1 MNKKFVIIL
10 MAVLALATAFTTS
23 AQTPKRELRAG
34 WLTTVSNMDWPSIR
48 GTSASVVAQQKSELI
63 TILDAMKE
71 ANLNSV
77 YFHAR
82 NMCDAYYPSQYA
94 PWSNYLTGQRGL
106 NPGWDPLAFL
116 VEECHKRGMQA
127 LAWLNPYRYSGS
139 TTATSVQHTS
149 WNTSFDQTMKQHII
163 NSGTYPYYYTLKPS
177 DPWTLQHIKN
187 VVTELAT
194 NYDIDGIIFDDY
206 FYPNN
211 MAENSTAGDWSDY
224 QSQGGGMSIGDWR
237 RSMVNNMV
245 KEVNNTLKSINPSL
259 IFAISPAGIAG
270 SAGTLGNKYTSD
282 GITANPCDND
292 WQYNGIYSDPL
303 AWLKA
308 QSIDY
313 ISPQLYWAT
322 THTTN
327 AFGTQT
333 DWWSKVANTF
343 GRHNYPSHYVA
354 SGESTAYSSNI
365 IRLDDSS
372 TFPELKAEVDLTRQY
387 TRNAAPGSVL
397 FSIKWLATKS
407 AFRSYIKDN
416 IFTRPA
422 LRPALSWLPKG
433 NYTAPANLTLNA
445 NVLSWD
451 KVTNDRGAHYA
462 VYAIPNTLTLEKA
475 KGADGIK
482 GDYLIATPYTNS
494 LDIASRYRNG
504 YWFAVTAVDA
514 AGNEYAPTVI
524 NEPDPGTLPD
534 VKPSITKIE
543 GQANWNEVWKNTS
556 TYNSARNLCYGDGY
570 VFVAEAASNGRIY
583 VLDAKTGT
591 RVKELS
597 TTGISG
603 GTYSICGVQ
612 YVNGKIYACNLT
624 TSPSTTPIKVYCWDN
639 IDDTPRV
646 VLSQTTN
653 KLGRAGDHFGISGD
667 PLTNGYF
674 YFIAN
679 KDNNNTAIRFK
690 MSNGN
695 VAGSETTGFPIQ
707 LGYSPH
713 IDPVDDYSFWVTT
726 SLNNPIRYNWVSGG
740 TATQAETTGSILGNT
755 LGSAFAPFTM
765 SDGKDYGFVIDYLG
779 TSSTQGCANLIRKQN
794 GDWNTGANVHLPQN
808 GLGTS
813 SNSSHASSLAVNLTN
828 FGGSTI
834 QVDMWVLVTNQGIA
848 HYTAEA
854 ADAIVH
860 DNADRFY
867 RVPCKGSLMGKKL
880 MQLSKPASN
889 GSYVFRCYG
898 NTGFRLD
905 VNNAEDDNSKNVQ
918 IWDASSQ
925 TFEII
930 HVANGYYKIRPS
942 FSTNRVI
949 DVNGGG
955 KTDGTNIQIYDWN
968 KSDAQLWKF
977 VKNDD
982 GSYQIISKLG
992 DNLALDVNG
1001 GTFAQGTNV
1010 QLWTKNTSNAQ
1021 KWILE
1026 PVSETYILPETV
1038 VPDSYFVKYL
1048 YENGLAKV
1056 YNEKNHEITGNATI
1070 AANFDTDVKAGT
1082 NEHIVVLADEVTELN
1097 NMGHYGKTWTVE
1109 TDTHKGHFE
1118 GITNFKGMEY
1128 FVNLKRLELNR
1139 NVYGDDAGNYAGQY
1153 SLIKDGNLDLTYN
1166 TKLEWLDLDYAKLT
1180 EISDTKNP
1188 SLKNLTNL
1196 KYLNLS
1202 NNEFVN
1208 FDMRPYTKLE
1218 RLEMTHNFNLMR
1230 IDANRN
1236 DSLIELAI
1244 FDSMYGWD
1252 SNYTLQK
1259 LVNNFPNLAFL
1270 HAFATFTSD
1279 LDLSQHNKLQSIWL
1293 HNPVFG
1299 DRQRPK
1305 GNWLHNLD
1313 LSGCTELRDVHV
1325 QNMHLAALNIPSSL
1339 LNEPLSDEY
1348 KDLQFSREVT
1358 QNTNARGAKLKPYL
1372 QLDNNYRHIQADLS
1386 KWQDPTT
1393 KKTYYVY
1400 YLRTQWTGEGANEP
1414 VMAEKKGYYDVLKY
1428 KNYTDDNS
1436 KYDPSNWEVST
1447 VHLSNSL
1454 ADDFFDAAKVMGA
1467 ATAKCTNTIEAQG
1480 VLTHSA
1486 KTEDGSLPLCTV
1498 TDGHFDFPEMLPD
1511 DVRDAFN
1518 GNVKGS
1524 IIILKAGVGEPNW
1537 DDAPSSICYAYNI
1550 LSTKTKAAEYIPNMY
1565 FYLDIDYPSIVT
1577 GVSDIDT
1584 TKQVSSVEYYNP
1596 AGIMSITPFSGINIV
1611 VVKYTDGTMQTK
1623 KIIK

>member
-10 MAVLALATAFTTS
+10 MAVLALATAFTAS
-23 AQTPKRELRAG
+23 AQAPKRELRSG

-48 GTSASVVAQQKSELI
+48 GTSATVVAQQKSELI

-77 YFHAR
+77 YFHTR

-94 PWSNYLTGQRGL
+94 PWSNYLTGARGTD
-106 NPGWDPLAFL
+106 PGWDPLAFF

-127 LAWLNPYRYSGS
+127 LAWLNPYRYSGNTS
-139 TTATSVQHTS
+139 ATSVQHTS
-149 WNTSFDQTMKQHII
+149 WNTSFDKTMQQHLI
-163 NSGTYPYYYTLKPS
+163 NSNYYYTLKPS
-177 DPWTLQHIKN
+177 DPWTLQHLKN

-211 MAENSTAGDWSDY
+211 LAENSSAGDWSDY
-224 QSQGGGMSIGDWR
+224 QNQGGGMSIGDWR
-237 RSMVNNMV
+237 RSVVNNMV

-270 SAGTLGNKYTSD
+270 SAATSGNKYTSD
-282 GITANPCDND
+282 GVTANPCNND

-322 THTTN
+322 THSTN

-333 DWWSKVANTF
+333 DWWSKVANIY

-354 SGESTAYSSNI
+354 SGESTSSSSNI
-365 IRLDDSS
+365 IRLDDQNTYS
-372 TFPELKAEVDLTRQY
+372 ELKAEVDLTRQY

-397 FSIKWLATKS
+397 FSIKWLATKP
-407 AFRSYIKDN
+407 ALRNYIKEN

-422 LRPALSWLPKG
+422 LHPAMSWLPKG
-433 NYTAPANLTLNA
+433 NYTAPANLALN
-445 NVLSWD
+445 NYVLSWD

-462 VYAIPNTLTLEKA
+462 VYAIPTTLTLNKA

-543 GQANWNEVWKNTS
+543 GLDYWKEVWKNTS
-556 TYNSARNLCYGDGY
+556 TYNSARNLCYGDDY
-570 VFVAEAASNGRIY
+570 VFIATTDGHIY
-583 VLDAKTGT
+583 VLDAKTGV

-624 TSPSTTPIKVYCWDN
+624 TSPSSNPIKVYCWDGIN
-639 IDDTPRV
+639 AAPRN
-646 VLSQTTN
+646 VLTATSGD
-653 KLGRAGDHFGISGD
+653 LPRAGDHFGISGD
-667 PLTNGYF
+667 PQSSGYF
-674 YFIAN
+674 YFVNAN
-679 KDNNNTAIRFK
+679 KAVRYK
-690 MSNGN
+690 MSGG
-695 VAGSETTGFPIQ
+695 AYTGTSQTTTLPIT
-707 LGYSPH
+707 LGTTPH
-713 IDPVDDYSFWVTT
+713 IDPVDDNSFWVTST
-726 SLNNPIRYNWVSGG
+726 TNNPIRYNWITGG

-755 LGSAFAPFTM
+755 NGVAFAPFQM
-765 SDGKDYGFVIDYLG
+765 SDGKDYGFVVDYLG
-779 TSSTQGCANLIRKQN
+779 SGSVSGCANLIRKQN
-794 GDWNTGANVHLPQN
+794 GSWNTGANVHLPQS
-808 GLGTS
+808 GLGTT
-813 SNSSHASSLAVNLTN
+813 SNPNYGASVAVNLTN
-828 FGGSTI
+828 FGGATT

-848 HYTAEA
+848 HYKSVASDE
-854 ADAIVH
+854 IVH

-867 RVPCKGSLMGKKL
+867 RVPCTGGQMGKKL
-880 MQLSKPASN
+880 MQLDMPQSSGTYAIKNYVNP
-889 GSYVFRCYG
+889 SY
-898 NTGFRLD
+898 RLD
-905 VNNAEDDNSKNVQ
+905 VNGGSSNNLTNVQ
-918 IWDASSQ
+918 VWKNSTQ

-930 HVANGYYKIRPS
+930 HVSGDYYRIKPS
-942 FSTNRVI
+942 YCDKCLDIYTGSTV
-949 DVNGGG
+949 G
-955 KTDGTNIQIYDWN
+955 DGSNIHIYDY
-968 KSDAQLWKF
+968 STGDALKDQIWKF
-977 VKNDD
+977 VRNDD
-982 GSYQIISKLG
+982 GSYTIVSKYS
-992 DNLALDVNG
+992 DNLVLDING
-1001 GTFAQGTNV
+1001 GITTSTNVDGINV
-1010 QLWTKNTSNAQ
+1010 QLWTKNNSSAQ

-1026 PVSETYILPETV
+1026 PVSSSYVIPIRT
-1038 VPDSYFVKYL
+1038 VPDPYFVKYL

-1056 YNEKNHEITGNATI
+1056 YNENIHEITGDATI
-1070 AANFDTDVKAGT
+1070 AANFDTDVKVGS
-1082 NEHIVVLADEVTELN
+1082 NEHIVVLSDEIVELN
-1097 NMGHYGKTWTVE
+1097 NMGHYGKLWTVD
-1109 TDTHKGHFE
+1109 TDSYPKHFE

-1139 NVYGDDAGNYAGQY
+1139 NIYGDDFDNYAGQY
-1153 SLIKDGNLDLTYN
+1153 SVIRDGQLDLTYN

-1180 EISDTKNP
+1180 EISNSKNA
-1188 SLKNLTNL
+1188 SLNKLTNL

-1202 NNEFVN
+1202 NNEFTN

-1218 RLEMTHNFNLMR
+1218 RLEMTHNFNMMR

-1236 DSLIELAI
+1236 DNLFELAI

-1252 SNYTLQK
+1252 SNYSLQK

-1279 LDLSQHNKLQSIWL
+1279 LDLSQHSKLQSIWL
-1293 HNPVFG
+1293 HNSIYG
-1299 DRQRPK
+1299 ARQRPK
-1305 GNWLHNLD
+1305 GNWLHKLD
-1313 LSGCTELRDVHV
+1313 LSGCTELRDIHV
-1325 QNMHLAALNIPSSL
+1325 QNMHLPALNVPSSHIG
-1339 LNEPLSDEY
+1339 EPLSDEY

-1358 QNTNARGAKLKPYL
+1358 NTATARGGKLNPYV
-1372 QLDNNYRHIQADLS
+1372 QVENNYRHIQADLT

-1393 KKTYYVY
+1393 KKTYFVY

-1414 VMAEKKGYYDVLKY
+1414 VMADKKGYYDVLKY
-1428 KNYTDDNS
+1428 TKYTDDKSQNDKTNWATSRVYLNS
-1436 KYDPSNWEVST
+1436 T
-1447 VHLSNSL
+1447 M
-1454 ADDFFDAAKVMGA
+1454 ADDLFDGTKVMYAG
-1467 ATAKCTNTIEAQG
+1467 TANSFNTIDAQG
-1480 VLTHSA
+1480 VLTHNA
-1486 KTEDGSLPLCTV
+1486 RMDEGCTALCTV
-1498 TDGHFDFPEMLPD
+1498 TDGYFDFPEMLPA
-1511 DVRDAFN
+1511 DVRGVFN

-1524 IIILKAGVGEPNW
+1524 IIILKAGIGEPYW
-1537 DDAPSSICYAYNI
+1537 YDAPSSIRYAYNI
-1550 LSTKTKAAEYIPNMY
+1550 ISNNTRSGEFVPDVY

-1584 TKQVSSVEYYNP
+1584 TKEVSSIEYYNP
-1596 AGIMSITPFSGINIV
+1596 AGIMSIVPFSGVNIV
-1611 VVKYTDGTMQTK
+1611 VIKYTDGTTQTK